1 MPSLLPALAEN
12 PALPPELLQ
21 RLVDAAPADED
32 LAWALAHR
40 ADLTPAQAR
49 ALAALHEDSP
59 YLLAGLGVPVDDPL
73 DRPDLAIALLD
84 QGRGRPEWAL
94 PLARH
99 PDRDTR
105 IGLAGCPGLPDGAA
119 ELLAADKDPEVAA
132 ELAHF
137 TGRPDLLRALAG
149 HPAFEV
155 RRGVAA
161 NEATPPD
168 LLAAL
173 TADREPE
180 VRSLAAGNPATPG
193 PAAARLLAE
202 PDAPPRQQ
210 LAAHP
215 RLPSETYQ
223 RLAEDESAWVR
234 AELAENP
241 AVDETVL
248 RSLATDRAADVLR
261 RLTRNPRIPLDLLAE
276 LAVTV
281 RTGATLLDRVAA
293 ATPDELAALAA
304 SPEPRVRMLAAEHRD
319 LPAAVRDRLAED
331 PDAAVAKSI
340 APHPGLSPAQ
350 LTDLYDRF
358 GTRVAHAI
366 ARNPDAPT
374 ALLDR
379 IATAEPPAAKALR
392 AIAQHPRAG
401 RTALTACLAAPHP
414 TRAHAAANPALPPDL
429 MASLLRPA

>member
-12 PALPPELLQ
+12 PALPAELLQ
-21 RLVDAAPADED
+21 RLVDAAPEDED

-40 ADLTPAQAR
+40 TDLSAAQAR

-73 DRPDLAIALLD
+73 ARPDLALALLD

-105 IGLAGCPGLPDGAA
+105 VRLAGCPGLPDQAA
-119 ELLAADKDPEVAA
+119 ELLAADEEPEVAA
-132 ELAHF
+132 ELAYF
-137 TGRPDLLRALAG
+137 TGRADLLRALAG

-173 TADREPE
+173 AADEEPE

-193 PAAARLLAE
+193 TAAARLLAE

-215 RLPSETYQ
+215 HLPAEAYR
-223 RLAEDESAWVR
+223 RLAEDESPWVR

-241 AVDETVL
+241 AVDEAVL
-248 RSLATDRAADVLR
+248 RRLATDDDPDVRR

-281 RTGATLLDRVAA
+281 RVGATLLDRVAA
-293 ATPDELAALAA
+293 ATPAELTTLAA

-331 PDAAVAKSI
+331 PDAAVAKSV
-340 APHPGLSPAQ
+340 APHPGLTAAR
-350 LTDLYDRF
+350 LTALHDRF
-358 GTRVAHAI
+358 GGRVAHAV

-392 AIAQHPRAG
+392 AIAQHPHAG
-401 RTALTACLAAPHP
+401 RAALTACLTAPHP
-414 TRAHAAANPALPPDL
+414 TSSYAAANPALPADV
-429 MASLLRPA
+429 MAALIHSA